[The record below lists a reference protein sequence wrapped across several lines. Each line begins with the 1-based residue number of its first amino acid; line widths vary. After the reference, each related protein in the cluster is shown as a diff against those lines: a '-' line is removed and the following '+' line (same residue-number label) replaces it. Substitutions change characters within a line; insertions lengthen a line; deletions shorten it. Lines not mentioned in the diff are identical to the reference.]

1 MAETTVSN
9 DFHPATQTLGSD
21 KKTQLTFDPE
31 TKTAKLYVIVTVGG
45 VQTAKSE
52 LYNNGIWNT
61 AGQSQISDDDERKK
75 IHQKRTVAIFAT
87 VQILA

>member
-45 VQTAKSE
+45 VQTSKSE

-61 AGQSQISDDDERKK
+61 AGQTCRRRGGSLLLRGFQESSGGSLPK
-75 IHQKRTVAIFAT
+75 
-87 VQILA
+87 